1 MRLEEIQIEQ
11 AQKLIDFA
19 ELEGT
24 YIKHKNDIALSLSE
38 IIERFQDY
46 PNFAIY
52 NLMKGRKRIGLIATY
67 QNDEANTINIGFS
80 YVREKYKEKG
90 FEKVMIGLFINKA
103 RSLGYKRITVST
115 WGSNQLYQEI
125 FKSLS
130 FYKLQEEFE
139 TRENKDSTITY
150 DLKL

>member
-1 MRLEEIQIEQ
+1 MRLEEITIDQ
-11 AQKLIDFA
+11 ASKLLELA
-19 ELEGT
+19 EVEKSFV
-24 YIKHKNDIALSLSE
+24 KHINDSILTVKE
-38 IIERFQDY
+38 IVEKFTDY

-52 NLMKGRKRIGLIATY
+52 NLMKGRKRIGLIATF
-67 QNDEANTINIGFS
+67 QNDEINTINIGFY
-80 YVREKYKEKG
+80 YVRDKYKDRG
-90 FEKVMIGLFINKA
+90 FEKIIIGLYINKA

-115 WGSNQLYQEI
+115 WGSNQLYQDI

-139 TRENKDSTITY
+139 TRENKESTITY